1 MILLDEKTEQ
11 TSPSSSSL
19 SPGSRYPPASPSY
32 YTPSD
37 FGSLSSAP
45 SSSRSGGSSTL
56 RPPNAQWPSN
66 SSETALPSP
75 RKSGQFPPL
84 SATRSEAYLPVK
96 PVPAS
101 SLTRSPPS
109 NLPRTAFPPMFL
121 LADGNSLK
129 QGFPAVLPPSATQP
143 HPFSLLDVNETD
155 WTQFLSELR
164 VIARLSEKERNT
176 AYCIPILSAIPI
188 INVAIAGAIMHHM
201 QRKKPALV
209 SLLVDKWNH
218 YFFHQRNIEIIL
230 MRGQVKLSGQ
240 SDQPVAGLYTPRT
253 VNFKAPPLGGENNT
267 DTGAGAPKGSN
278 KTYRL
283 FIVSMDA

>member
-1 MILLDEKTEQ
+1 MILLDEKAEQ

-32 YTPSD
+32 YAPSD
-37 FGSLSSAP
+37 FGSSAP

-56 RPPNAQWPSN
+56 RPPNPQWPAN
-66 SSETALPSP
+66 SSETALHSP
-75 RKSGQFPPL
+75 VKGGQFPPL
-84 SATRSEAYLPVK
+84 SGTRSEAHLPVK
-96 PVPAS
+96 PVPPP

-143 HPFSLLDVNETD
+143 HPFSLLDVKETD
-155 WTQFLSELR
+155 WTQFLNEMR
-164 VIARLSEKERNT
+164 VIARLSEEERNT

-209 SLLVDKWNH
+209 SLFVDKWNH
-218 YFFHQRNIEIIL
+218 HFFHPRNIEIIL

-253 VNFKAPPLGGENNT
+253 VNFKAPPLAT
-267 DTGAGAPKGSN
+267 DTGAGASKGSN